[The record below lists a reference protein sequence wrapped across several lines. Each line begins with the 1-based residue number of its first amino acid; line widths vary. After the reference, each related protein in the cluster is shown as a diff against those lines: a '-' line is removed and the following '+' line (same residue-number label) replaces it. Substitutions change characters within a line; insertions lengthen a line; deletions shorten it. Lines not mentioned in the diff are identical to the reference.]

1 MGKRN
6 KNMKLVAK
14 ILSLAMITTMM
25 SGYVAPP
32 KEVKA
37 DTFNSSH
44 SYEVNTQATEVE
56 AATYNVVQ
64 SASNVVNSSDSLEKA
79 IETST
84 EQSTEITTTEKST
97 TDNTTT
103 DSSTTNPAETTT
115 KPQETTTEQPTTVDP
130 DAFDLVAHRGYSAY
144 APENS
149 IPAFEMAV
157 ASGFS
162 KIELDIRRC
171 KPDSNGKA
179 TWVISHNDSLK
190 NTMGVNVDISDST
203 YSELLKY
210 SYTKGND
217 VDAYSNLKIATLD
230 QVIDLIKKYKSE
242 GKKVNWQIELKS
254 VSDSNYP
261 NYFESELVKPL
272 KNAGVE
278 DCVTFISFSKTYLKK
293 IKSIDSTLAT
303 TYLSTILDE
312 DAVNDALK
320 CNAEG
325 VTFNG
330 EKNYTKEAA
339 IKLALSKGLKV
350 GVYTL
355 DTPAIMGVYYQWG
368 ARSFTTNMV
377 NPNEVTPTILRAK
390 YNTKAFSCT
399 LSKTSYTYD
408 GSRKLPT
415 VTVKYKDIELVEGIN
430 YQLSY
435 SDNKN
440 PGTAKVYISGINNCT
455 DERELKYK
463 IVMPKVTGFSDS
475 TTTTS
480 KVTLKWTPVDK
491 ITGYIVYRYN
501 YSKKKYEAIKTIA
514 NSDAKSYK
522 ITKLASATKYRY
534 RVATYLKA
542 DGKTYTSSPCTA
554 KTTYTK
560 PAKVTIKS
568 AKRYSKNRRIMVK
581 WTNSPRC
588 TGYEVRVATDKK
600 MKHVVKKYTVSGN
613 TKQYVKV
620 KGLTKIKKY
629 YVKVRAYLKV
639 GKKYYYSS
647 YSAVVKNKPLK
658 IKKKK

>member
-1 MGKRN
+1 M
-6 KNMKLVAK
+6 
-14 ILSLAMITTMM
+14 
-25 SGYVAPP
+25 
-32 KEVKA
+32 
-37 DTFNSSH
+37 
-44 SYEVNTQATEVE
+44 
-56 AATYNVVQ
+56 
-64 SASNVVNSSDSLEKA
+64 
-79 IETST
+79 
-84 EQSTEITTTEKST
+84 
-97 TDNTTT
+97 
-103 DSSTTNPAETTT
+103 
-115 KPQETTTEQPTTVDP
+115 
-130 DAFDLVAHRGYSAY
+130 
-144 APENS
+144 
-149 IPAFEMAV
+149 
-157 ASGFS
+157 
-162 KIELDIRRC
+162 
-171 KPDSNGKA
+171 
-179 TWVISHNDSLK
+179 
-190 NTMGVNVDISDST
+190 
-203 YSELLKY
+203 
-210 SYTKGND
+210 
-217 VDAYSNLKIATLD
+217 
-230 QVIDLIKKYKSE
+230 
-242 GKKVNWQIELKS
+242 
-254 VSDSNYP
+254 
-261 NYFESELVKPL
+261 
-272 KNAGVE
+272 
-278 DCVTFISFSKTYLKK
+278 
-293 IKSIDSTLAT
+293 
-303 TYLSTILDE
+303 
-312 DAVNDALK
+312 
-320 CNAEG
+320 
-325 VTFNG
+325 
-330 EKNYTKEAA
+330 
-339 IKLALSKGLKV
+339 
-350 GVYTL
+350 
-355 DTPAIMGVYYQWG
+355 
-368 ARSFTTNMV
+368 
-377 NPNEVTPTILRAK
+377 
-390 YNTKAFSCT
+390 
-399 LSKTSYTYD
+399 
-408 GSRKLPT
+408 PT

-560 PAKVTIKS
+560 PAKVKIKS

-600 MKHVVKKYTVSGN
+600 MKNVVKKYTVSGN

-620 KGLTKIKKY
+620 KGLTKTKKY